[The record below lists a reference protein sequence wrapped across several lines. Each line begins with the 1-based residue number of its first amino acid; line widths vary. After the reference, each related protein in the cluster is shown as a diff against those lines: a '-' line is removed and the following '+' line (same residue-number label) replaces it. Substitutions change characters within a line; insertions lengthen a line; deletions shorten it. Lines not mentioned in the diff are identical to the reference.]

1 MTGILDRVAR
11 SSAPALKT
19 QFRPATAEH
28 FVALRLAQRLNDAA
42 AAHHYAEL
50 SDRYLE
56 GQLLTAYR
64 RTKASGSHDLARTFH
79 VELERLGNH
88 GGNGVSHKQL
98 AAIRI
103 ERRAIA
109 VAIFDGERLKYPPI
123 ARQLSSDPDKALGSA
138 ARFINRLHDKCSFQT
153 AALEALPEG
162 CEAQRSQLTRMIF
175 TCLDERGVAI
185 WQVRK
190 PDILAAFGHP
200 PLRFRNQVREV
211 VSAMWPDING
221 GFGSPLIRDALALG
235 LYCQVEHLF
244 SLEN

>member
-1 MTGILDRVAR
+1 MSNILDRVAR
-11 SSAPALKT
+11 ARGPVIKT
-19 QFRPATAEH
+19 QFKPATAEH
-28 FVALRLAQRLNDAA
+28 FVALRLAQRLNETAA
-42 AAHHYAEL
+42 AEHYAEL
-50 SDRYLE
+50 SDRYSE
-56 GQLLTAYR
+56 DKLLIAYR
-64 RTKASGSHDLARTFH
+64 RAKASGSRDLARTFH
-79 VELERLGNH
+79 VELERVGNRDS
-88 GGNGVSHKQL
+88 NGSSHMHL

-103 ERRAIA
+103 ERRTIA
-109 VAIFDGERLKYPPI
+109 VAILDGVRLKYPPMV
-123 ARQLSSDPDKALGSA
+123 RQLSSDPDKALGSA
-138 ARFINRLHDKCSFQT
+138 AMFISRLHDKCSFQT

-162 CEAQRSQLTRMIF
+162 CEAQRSQLTRMIL
-175 TCLDERGVAI
+175 TALGERGVGI

-211 VSAMWPDING
+211 VSAMWPDIDG